1 MDVSVSVPCCKRGLR
16 GLYTV
21 ANSNRSAP
29 PSISPLLAENG
40 TLNFTML
47 CVGLCVSSDKEP
59 GVVSRPVGARSLERL
74 LVRGQDKQVDEL
86 APGEASVQK
95 RGEPLPQVVGV
106 PQRPLGVGAVR
117 LDVRLMVGFAGFAKE
132 FLQPLGEIR

>member
-1 MDVSVSVPCCKRGLR
+1 
-16 GLYTV
+16 
-21 ANSNRSAP
+21 
-29 PSISPLLAENG
+29 
-40 TLNFTML
+40 
-47 CVGLCVSSDKEP
+47 
-59 GVVSRPVGARSLERL
+59 L

-132 FLQPLGEIR
+132 LLQLLGEIRLSYVALLDAL